1 MNIWTTQW
9 NENGKAGQ
17 RSFAQKKLAVDFA
30 VEKVKS
36 PDCGAIGLWRLNAD
50 PKHTHASLLAQS
62 HDRDAWWDTKT
73 YEGTILKSGQL
84 TRR

>member
-17 RSFAQKKLAVDFA
+17 RSFAQKKWAIDFA
-30 VEKVKS
+30 VEKVKA
-36 PDCGAIGLWRLNAD
+36 PECGAISLWRLASASS
-50 PKHTHASLLAQS
+50 THASLLAQS
-62 HDRDAWWDTKT
+62 HDRDAWWDSKT